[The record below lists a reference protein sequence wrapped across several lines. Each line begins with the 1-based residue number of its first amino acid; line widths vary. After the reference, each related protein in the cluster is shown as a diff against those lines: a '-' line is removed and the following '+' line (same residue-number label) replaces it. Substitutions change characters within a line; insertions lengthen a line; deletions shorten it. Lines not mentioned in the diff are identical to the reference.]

1 MLDLFNKLKFG
12 KGNEFEDEE
21 KLEEGLQFLEE
32 VLNEEDPEFMKSVG
46 DLQIEDPPPAEVEVI
61 ESDEAPRSLLTRI
74 KDSYSA
80 VFQAVEKRSS
90 FAGLLLRPVMLH
102 KYPKQAVGFWVIL
115 AGLSYGGVKLYK
127 AHFWHQPT
135 QLFLTSYAAL
145 GLTVHDYDMLEKVE
159 PYYDNVRLS
168 KNVMSLIKMTANLRT
183 SESSSNN
190 PMISFE
196 IIIQGVSND
205 PIVEIKDREAEFRD
219 LILRAT
225 EDFSY
230 DDLETATG
238 KQQLSDAILA
248 KINANL
254 TDGQIRKVYYKNF
267 VIKP

>member
-1 MLDLFNKLKFG
+1 MLDLLNKLKFG

-32 VLNEEDPEFMKSVG
+32 ILNEEDPEFMKSVG
-46 DLQIEDPPPAEVEVI
+46 ELTIEDPPPIEPEEI
-61 ESDEAPRSLLTRI
+61 ESDEPPRSAMTRFKDAYSGLFVAAENRSPLL
-74 KDSYSA
+74 
-80 VFQAVEKRSS
+80 
-90 FAGLLLRPVMLH
+90 GLLLRPVMMH
-102 KYPKQAVGFWVIL
+102 RYPKQALGFWVLL
-115 AGLSYGGVKLYK
+115 AGLGYGGFKLYQ

-145 GLTVHDYDMLEKVE
+145 GLTVHDYDMLEQVE

-168 KNVMSLIKMTANLRT
+168 KNIMSLIKMTANIRP
-183 SESSSNN
+183 SANSSNN

-205 PIVEIKDREAEFRD
+205 PIVEIKDREAEFRA

-225 EDFSY
+225 EDFTY